1 MKRRIAILFAAVL
14 VSTFGAAACG
24 GEVQEGV
31 QKRAEEEVEKRRQ
44 QVEKEVQQGRTQV
57 VQEVQQQVEEGQ

>member
-24 GEVQEGV
+24 GEVREGV
-31 QKRAEEEVEKRRQ
+31 QKRAEEEVQ
-44 QVEKEVQQGRTQV
+44 KEVQQGRTQV
-57 VQEVQQQVEEGQ
+57 VQEVQQQVGEGQ